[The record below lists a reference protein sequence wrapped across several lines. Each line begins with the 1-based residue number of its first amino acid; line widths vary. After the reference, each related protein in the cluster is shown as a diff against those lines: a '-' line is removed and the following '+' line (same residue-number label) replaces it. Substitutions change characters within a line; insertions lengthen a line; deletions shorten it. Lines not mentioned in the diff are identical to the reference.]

1 MTDFAVGMF
10 PTDYS
15 MPPGDVAK
23 AAEERGFESLWFSE
37 HTNIPTSRDTPYP
50 LGGEMPEQYWH
61 TLDPYVA
68 MTAAAMATTKLKV
81 ASGIALAAYRDPI
94 ILAKTIAS
102 LDMLSN
108 GRVILGIGGGWCR
121 EEMANHGV
129 AYEDRWKILR
139 ENILAMREIWTKDEP
154 EFHGEFVDFDPLWSW
169 PKPVQPGGPPILLGV
184 LEGTRQFGR
193 VVEYCDGWVPV
204 APAVYTSF
212 GEDAVRTGRQQ
223 MDKMRGRCPEAPRAG
238 RGRRPL
244 LGRNQPDGLRRWRGL
259 QPGNR
264 GAAARCGGRGPRA
277 DRHRVRP
284 ARVHP
289 ASSRGR
295 MRFCRQ
301 WTAMPNWRRGYR
313 SSSVAAAIARRF
325 RRSRLSPCG
334 PESALPGGGA
344 PGAATRRGAR
354 AAE

>member
-23 AAEERGFESLWFSE
+23 AAEDRGFESLWFSE

-121 EEMANHGV
+121 EEMQNHGV

-223 MDKMRGRCPEAPRAG
+223 MDKMRDGVRRLRELAAGAG
-238 RGRRPL
+238 RSWDEINLTAYAVGGGSNPETE
-244 LGRNQPDGLRRWRGL
+244 GL
-259 QPGNR
+259 
-264 GAAARCGGRGPRA
+264 
-277 DRHRVRP
+277 
-284 ARVHP
+284 
-289 ASSRGR
+289 
-295 MRFCRQ
+295 
-301 WTAMPNWRRGYR
+301 
-313 SSSVAAAIARRF
+313 
-325 RRSRLSPCG
+325 
-334 PESALPGGGA
+334 LPGAEDEALELIDIGFDRLVFILPPREEDVLLPAMDGYA
-344 PGAATRRGAR
+344 ELSAR
-354 AAE
+354 LQ